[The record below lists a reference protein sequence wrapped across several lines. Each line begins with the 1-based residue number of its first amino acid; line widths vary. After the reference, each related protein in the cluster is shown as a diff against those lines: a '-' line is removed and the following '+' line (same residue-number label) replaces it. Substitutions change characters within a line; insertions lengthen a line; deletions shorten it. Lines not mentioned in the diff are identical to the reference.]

1 MKRYIS
7 YLIATAVSLCIYF
20 CANAQTPVITSFTP
34 AFGPSG
40 TTVTINGSNFSNIK
54 TSGGVKFG
62 GVNANSFTVVSTS
75 KITAKVSTSGATGFI
90 TVTTNSGIVATSPT
104 SFTYCNVTVASP
116 TIINGVKDVCSYF
129 SSPTSSTSAPVTY
142 YIDKVNKATS
152 YVWVLPTGASLV
164 SGGTDTS
171 ISVRFSSTFT
181 SGYITAQAKNI
192 CGTNSSRCSLQVFKR
207 AAATAAIIQ
216 KSFIPSVAA
225 VTAVCGLTS
234 EIYKIKKVAYATS
247 YDWSLKIGANAS
259 ISHLNPLGEND
270 TAIQVNFGTGFIKD
284 TISVISVNSCTNS
297 APKKLAISTL
307 YGPPPPL
314 TLTCSQTNFAP
325 CIGSTVTFS
334 SSSNAPISSQSSVS
348 KYVWTIPTHLSLV
361 SANSDSSSITVQV
374 NSGFVGA
381 GILVKTK
388 SACNIYN
395 ATSKSSYIKYYPS
408 SPTNITSGAGSYNI
422 CPGYRFTFTAVQG
435 AATSTTVVPT
445 AYRWTIPSTCS
456 IVSSNID
463 SSKLVLNFNSNFT
476 GGVISV
482 KGVSSCGIIGTTS
495 ISKTITTNG
504 CLSVPAAINGP
515 QVLCNYFINNS
526 FTDTVYYFVDPIPG
540 ADHYDWILPRGVR
553 KVTGDSS
560 ERIGVIIDSSL
571 LSRYGQGIIYVA
583 TVSSID
589 VTSAYTYLRMYIGK
603 PLLLFNS
610 INGPSNICEYLH
622 EDSSITYTIDTVSGI
637 NYYNW
642 TVPNGVSILSGQGTS
657 TINLKATDSFVNNT
671 KIAVRGESP
680 CGVSAIVVTKT
691 LFRYAAQTPGVF
703 KKTSN
708 LTEDL
713 LTNVANQVEQGASLP
728 VFIRKVEYATSYNWS
743 FVQGVNATI
752 THVNPLGENDTAV
765 IIDFNS
771 SYRSDVLTISAQ
783 SNCNVSAKRKLT
795 LTALNA
801 PPLVN
806 NISGNANVCL
816 TSIQTY
822 IATSSSPNPNQSN
835 VHHYKWFIPT
845 YSYIVSY
852 GGADSSEITI
862 RFKSKFNGGYISAST
877 ISSYG
882 AYSSYL
888 NRFKLALTLST
899 CRTFAARNNYSDNQQ
914 SSNVIKQKNSSE
926 GLGDLLNKNNNQ
938 EVEVF
943 PNPSNS
949 TFTIQ
954 INDIDQSILKSTKI
968 DVYDSEGR
976 LVNSF
981 NSNSN
986 NKFIFGNNLKPGI
999 YLLIIQDKNRKR
1011 TFKIIKT

>member
-1 MKRYIS
+1 MKRYTS

-20 CANAQTPVITSFTP
+20 CANAQTPIITSFTP

-62 GVNANSFTVVSTS
+62 GINANSFTVVSTS
-75 KITAKVSTSGATGFI
+75 KITAKVSTSGATGLI
-90 TVTTNSGIVATSPT
+90 TVTTNSGIVTTSPT

-129 SSPTSSTSAPVTY
+129 SSPTSSSSAPVTY

-171 ISVRFSSTFT
+171 ISVQFSRTFT
-181 SGYITAQAKNI
+181 SGYITVQAKNI

-207 AAATAAIIQ
+207 VASTAAIIQ
-216 KSFIPSVAA
+216 KSFIPSQAA

-234 EIYKIKKVAYATS
+234 EIYRIKKVAYATS
-247 YDWSLKIGANAS
+247 YHWSLKIGANAS
-259 ISHLNPLGEND
+259 ITHLNPLGEND
-270 TAIQVNFGTGFIKD
+270 TAIQVNFGTGFVKD
-284 TISVISVNSCTNS
+284 TISVISVNACSYS
-297 APKKLAISTL
+297 SPKKLPISTL
-307 YGPPPPL
+307 YGPPSPL

-334 SSSNAPISSQSSVS
+334 SSSNVPSASQSSVE
-348 KYVWTIPTHLSLV
+348 KYVWTIPTHLSLI
-361 SANSDSSSITVQV
+361 SANSDSSTITVNI

-381 GILVKTK
+381 NILVKTK

-408 SPTNITSGAGSYNI
+408 SPTNITSGSGSFNI
-422 CPGYRFTFTAVQG
+422 CPGYRVSFSAVQG
-435 AATSTTVVPT
+435 SASSTTVVPT

-456 IVSSNID
+456 IVSSNTD

-482 KGVSSCGIIGTTS
+482 KGVSSCGIVGTSS

-515 QVLCNYFINNS
+515 QALCNYFINNS
-526 FTDTVYYFVDPIPG
+526 FTDTVYYSVNPIPG

-560 ERIGVIIDSSL
+560 ERIGVIVDSSL

-583 TVSSID
+583 TVSSIN
-589 VTSAYTYLRMYIGK
+589 VTSAYTYLRLYIGK
-603 PLLLFNS
+603 PLLLYNS
-610 INGPSNICEYLH
+610 INGPSNICEYLNK
-622 EDSSITYTIDTVSGI
+622 DSIITYTIDTVSGI

-642 TVPNGVSILSGQGTS
+642 SVPNGVSIISGQGTS
-657 TINLKATDSFVNNT
+657 TINLKATDLFVNNT

-680 CGVSAIVVTKT
+680 CGISAIVVTKK
-691 LFRYAAQTPGVF
+691 LLRNAAQTPGLF
-703 KKTSN
+703 KKTSS

-713 LTNVANQVEQGASLP
+713 LTNVANQVEQATSLP
-728 VFIRKVEYATSYNWS
+728 VYIRKVEHATSYNWS
-743 FVQGVNATI
+743 FLQGSNAII
-752 THVNPLGENDTAV
+752 THINPLGENDTAIV
-765 IIDFNS
+765 INFNRN
-771 SYRSDVLTISAQ
+771 YRSDVLTVSAQ

-795 LTALNA
+795 LTALKA

-806 NISGNANVCL
+806 NISGNTDVCIN
-816 TSIQTY
+816 SIHTY
-822 IATSSSPNPNQSN
+822 TATSNSPNPNQSN

-845 YSYIVSY
+845 YSSVVSY
-852 GGADSSEITI
+852 AGADSSEITI
-862 RFKSKFNGGYISAST
+862 RFKSNFSGGSISAST
-877 ISSYG
+877 VSSFG
-882 AYSSYL
+882 ASSSYL
-888 NRFKLALTLST
+888 NRFKLAITLST
-899 CRTFAARNNYSDNQQ
+899 CRSFAARNNNDNQQ
-914 SSNVIKQKNSSE
+914 QVLLEQKNAS
-926 GLGDLLNKNNNQ
+926 GNINNDFLNTNNTKEF
-938 EVEVF
+938 EVY

-949 TFTIQ
+949 EFTLQ
-954 INDIDQSILKSTKI
+954 LNDLNESLLKSTKI
-968 DVYDSEGR
+968 DIYDSEGR

-981 NSNSN
+981 NSISN
-986 NKFIFGNNLKPGI
+986 KKFVFGNNLKPGI